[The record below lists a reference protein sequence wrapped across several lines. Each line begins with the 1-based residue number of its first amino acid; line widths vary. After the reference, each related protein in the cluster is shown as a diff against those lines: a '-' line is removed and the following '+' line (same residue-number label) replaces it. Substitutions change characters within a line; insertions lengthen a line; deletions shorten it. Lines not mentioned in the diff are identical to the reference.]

1 MKEKLELYAYASD
14 FQVAVDFESTT
25 TQIDSDKKKQVPSTS
40 STLIRNVYLRPKTVE
55 PSSTSLHQYETI
67 SQTTEVHGNVLN
79 GRISLQEVQLALA
92 NAQSVVAEIPPGTG
106 EISNPPEILPLVS
119 VLDTGTLSGTDNAVV
134 VVASV
139 NSNNISN
146 ENSEVETADDQPI
159 LHDS

>member
-1 MKEKLELYAYASD
+1 M
-14 FQVAVDFESTT
+14 
-25 TQIDSDKKKQVPSTS
+25 
-40 STLIRNVYLRPKTVE
+40 YLRPKTVE
-55 PSSTSLHQYETI
+55 PSSTSFHQYETI
-67 SQTTEVHGNVLN
+67 SQTTEVNGNVLN

-106 EISNPPEILPLVS
+106 EISSPPEILPLVS

-146 ENSEVETADDQPI
+146 ENPEVETADDQPI